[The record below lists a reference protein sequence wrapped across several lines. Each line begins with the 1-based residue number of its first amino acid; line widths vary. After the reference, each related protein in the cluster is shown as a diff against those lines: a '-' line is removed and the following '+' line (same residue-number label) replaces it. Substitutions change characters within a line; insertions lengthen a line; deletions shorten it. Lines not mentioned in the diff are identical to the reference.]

1 MSDVPHRRTST
12 DTEAGKAYLCGTV
25 RLVGKKVR
33 VGKITI
39 KQKCCVSKKRCS
51 SCPIRLLA
59 EGRMPEGY
67 TVHKRKLVTVSAKK
81 AKKAKAA
88 ARRLDAA

>member
-1 MSDVPHRRTST
+1 M
-12 DTEAGKAYLCGTV
+12 GKKIK
-25 RLVGKKVR
+25 VGKV
-33 VGKITI
+33 TI

-67 TVHKRKLVTVSAKK
+67 GVHKRKLVTIESKARLTAKGKSKGDK
-81 AKKAKAA
+81 ARYTKAA
-88 ARRLDAA
+88 